1 MTGYRFFLILCGI
14 YLNLFM
20 LLAFYLLSDEES
32 KSVGILLYLT
42 FGFSLPLIFVCY
54 NWNKNSE

>member
-32 KSVGILLYLT
+32 KSVEILLYLT
-42 FGFSLPLIFVCY
+42 FSFSLPLIFVCY